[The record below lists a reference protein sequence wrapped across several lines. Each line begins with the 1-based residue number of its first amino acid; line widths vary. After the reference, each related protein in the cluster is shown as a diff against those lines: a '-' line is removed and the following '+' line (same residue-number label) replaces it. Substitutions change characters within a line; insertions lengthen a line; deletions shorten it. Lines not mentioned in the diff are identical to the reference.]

1 LSSGAVVPHVALF
14 VGATIARPTST
25 RIANTQRFQAHKRQ
39 RPRMS
44 ICEALLTAHPF
55 VLRKEVDLA
64 QILSA
69 LRRVLDSLNRLNSLM
84 SAVNQRGDP
93 FR

>member
-1 LSSGAVVPHVALF
+1 VSSTAVVRHVALF
-14 VGATIARPTST
+14 VGAMVASFSPARV
-25 RIANTQRFQAHKRQ
+25 ADTQRFQAHKRQ

-69 LRRVLDSLNRLNSLM
+69 LRCRAMHGKLRNS
-84 SAVNQRGDP
+84 RRI
-93 FR
+93 FC